1 MSVGGKVQT
10 NWMSESEKMKG
21 KEIYGKSDCMF
32 KSERRRGLWQVSYYE
47 KYGSFVAVFQTNE
60 PHFTFHNQPYT
71 LQGFEP
77 VKKIFILLPG
87 RQLFVSWAV
96 VGFHQCLTFHS
107 FIGAGIDLSC

>member
-1 MSVGGKVQT
+1 
-10 NWMSESEKMKG
+10 MK
-21 KEIYGKSDCMF
+21 KFVEKSDRHCG
-32 KSERRRGLWQVSYYE
+32 SQPERRYGLWQVSYYE